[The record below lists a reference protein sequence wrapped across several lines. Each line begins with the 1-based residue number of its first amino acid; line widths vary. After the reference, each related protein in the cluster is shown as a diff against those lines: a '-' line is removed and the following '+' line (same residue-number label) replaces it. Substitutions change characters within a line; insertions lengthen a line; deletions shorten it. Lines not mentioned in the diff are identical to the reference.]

1 MKKTLL
7 LIALCLSVFAKAQTI
22 TNANFEDW
30 TTDTLGRLDPLG
42 WNCSNLSTGNTSVLQ
57 DVGRSGTGFSV
68 KMVVVPTTGL
78 IPIGG
83 SIDLNTTTYSG
94 TQRPTALKGYWKC
107 NNTNGDFI
115 TVHVYVYDSVG
126 NFITDKSITT
136 SLFNSTGW
144 TQFTAPLTYS
154 SGVSVGSYAMNISLF
169 AHGSASGASYGNVD
183 DLQWDFNTG
192 IDEPQSN
199 FSSTFLSNDGK
210 NFNLNFTTSATANIR
225 AYVLDMSGREVLQIA
240 DEKLSPGSNSLS
252 FNAAELS
259 AGIYTCVISD
269 GNSRSSVKMRI
280 E

>member
-22 TNANFEDW
+22 PNANLDNW
-30 TTDTLGRLDPLG
+30 VTDTLGRLDPSD
-42 WNCSNLSTGNTSVLQ
+42 WDCSNLTTGTTSVLQ
-57 DVGRSGTGFSV
+57 DAGHSGTGHSV
-68 KMVVVPTTGL
+68 KMIAVPSSGSFFD
-78 IPIGG
+78 GG
-83 SIDLNTTTYSG
+83 AIYLYHASFTG

-107 NNTNGDFI
+107 NNTNGDFV
-115 TVHVYVYDSVG
+115 TVHVYVFDSVG
-126 NFITDKSITT
+126 QTITNKAITT
-136 SLFNSTGW
+136 DLFTSTGW
-144 TQFTAPLTYS
+144 TQFTAPLTYT
-154 SGVSVGSYAMNISLF
+154 SGVSVASYSISISLF
-169 AHGSASGASYGNVD
+169 PHSTASGNATGNVD

-199 FSSTFLSNDGK
+199 FSNTFLSNEGK